1 MSSDMTVRNLRHQIS
16 GPEDLVS
23 KQVAVVKGTTS
34 QEYME
39 KQRSYIYE
47 FDNIENACTAL
58 LTETVDAVVYDA
70 PNLLHYANGEGKGR
84 VRVVG
89 KLFAL
94 QDYAIALP
102 QGSKWREKINR
113 AILALSESG
122 DTRRI
127 RSKWFGDE
135 KS

>member
-1 MSSDMTVRNLRHQIS
+1 MGFKNLI
-16 GPEDLVS
+16 
-23 KQVAVVKGTTS
+23 
-34 QEYME
+34 
-39 KQRSYIYE
+39 
-47 FDNIENACTAL
+47 AL
-58 LTETVDAVVYDA
+58 LMGVLITILGCLTVVAVVYDA

-135 KS
+135 KSL